1 MEEAREAGWSD
12 EEILDAVA
20 ETALAEFESLF
31 ASVAALPQEG
41 DPAVLRSAAA

>member
-1 MEEAREAGWSD
+1 LRRPEAGWSD

-20 ETALAEFESLF
+20 EAPREFESLF